1 MNFLRYLNPFR
12 SCGNAIVDGLYFGAL
27 VSVVTILVMVAIYW

>member
-12 SCGNAIVDGLYFGAL
+12 SCGNIIVDGLYFGAL

>member
-12 SCGNAIVDGLYFGAL
+12 SCGNAVVDGLYLGTLAG
-27 VSVVTILVMVAIYW
+27 VIAIIITAIYYR